1 MARLAPVEAGNAP
14 PPGERTPA
22 GWAQFWQKELDAAQ
36 RRLRTFTRQGN
47 GVVDRFRNVRSG
59 LGDTPDFDALYPSS
73 GLASLNLFWSNI
85 TTLQAMLYGSTP
97 QIDVSREHHDPD
109 DDDARVAA
117 LLFQRIL
124 QADIENSGDD
134 FPTALKAALQD
145 RLLPGL
151 GVCRVSYELNETPDG
166 QMDSEKA
173 CVDYVHWQDFTWGWG
188 RTWSEIP
195 WLGFRSWLTKEE
207 ATERFSDKVAN
218 QLEYQN
224 QIPGGDNT
232 DGTATD
238 TDQRN
243 NVQKAEIWEFWHK
256 ADKKVY
262 YYSSGCPL
270 ILDAVTDPLQLDG
283 FWPVPRPMTANLTT
297 TLFVPKADYCMAQDL
312 YNEID
317 ILQARISNITRAVK
331 VVGVYDQSAGESVGR
346 MLQEGA
352 ENQLIPV
359 ENWAMFAEKGALK
372 GTIDWFPV
380 ETVVATLNTL
390 IAIRDQTITLLHEVT
405 GMSDLLRGGSTD
417 QYTSDGTNQLKAKF
431 GSIRVQA
438 LQDEF
443 ARFASDLDALK
454 AEVISKHYNPQS
466 IAVQASA
473 NYLPE
478 PDRPRIPA
486 AIMLMKSPDV
496 KWRVDIRPESIAMLD
511 YAQLKS
517 ERTEFLTAM
526 ATYIQSAGSM
536 VQAVP
541 GSMPVL
547 LEFMKFAMAGF
558 KGSNY
563 LEGILDQ
570 AIDMAKKM
578 PPPGQDDGA
587 AQAEQ
592 MRIQAEMQ
600 KIQAKSQADLQLVAA
615 KQQAEMQKLQMDG
628 MNDLRAIQAKAQADN
643 QKILEDLRADMQVI
657 AAKLAADLQVE
668 RAQSTFAVAEQQTE
682 HANNLQLE
690 DTQHRNALAQTRAQ
704 GAVQHERMEGG
715 ED

>member
-1 MARLAPVEAGNAP
+1 MARLAPVDADNSP
-14 PPGERTPA
+14 PKGQRTPA

-36 RRLRTFTRQGN
+36 RRLRGFTRQGN
-47 GVVDRFRNVRSG
+47 GVVDRFRNVRNG
-59 LGDTPDFDALYPSS
+59 LGDAADFDGLYPTS

-85 TTLQAMLYGSTP
+85 TTLQSMLYGSTP

-151 GVCRVSYELNETPDG
+151 GVCRVSYELYAPDN
-166 QMDSEKA
+166 QIASEKA
-173 CVDYVHWQDFTWGWG
+173 CIDYVHWQDFAWGWG

-195 WLGFRSWLTKEE
+195 WLGFRSWLTKDE
-207 ATERFSDKVAN
+207 ATERFGAKIAN
-218 QLEYQN
+218 NLEYQN
-224 QIPGGDNT
+224 QLPAGDNSQR
-232 DGTATD
+232 DGTTVD
-238 TDQRN
+238 SDQRN

-256 ADKKVY
+256 IDKKVY
-262 YYSSGCPL
+262 YYSYGVEL
-270 ILDAVTDPLQLDG
+270 ILDVTDDPLQLDG

-297 TLFVPKADYCMAQDL
+297 SLFVPKADYCMAQDL

-317 ILQARISNITRAVK
+317 VLQARISNITRAVK
-331 VVGVYDQSAGESVGR
+331 VVGVYDQSAGDSVGR
-346 MLQEGA
+346 MLQEGS

-359 ENWAMFAEKGALK
+359 ESWAMFAEKGGLK
-372 GTIDWFPV
+372 GSIDWFPV
-380 ETVVATLNTL
+380 EDVVNTLNTL

-454 AEVISKHYNPQS
+454 AEVISKHYSETAILRQS
-466 IAVQASA
+466 SA
-473 NYLPE
+473 QYLPE

-486 AIMLMKSPDV
+486 AVQLMKSPDI

-526 ATYIQSAGSM
+526 ATYIQSANSM
-536 VQAVP
+536 VTAVP
-541 GSMPVL
+541 GSLPILM
-547 LEFMKFAMAGF
+547 EFMKFAMAGF

-570 AIDMAKKM
+570 AIDAAKKA
-578 PPPGQDDGA
+578 PPTNKNDGA
-587 AQAEQ
+587 AQAEK
-592 MRIQAEMQ
+592 MRAEADMA
-600 KIQAKSQADLQLVAA
+600 KIQAKLAADMQVINA
-615 KQQAEMQKLQMDG
+615 KQQAEMQKLQLDG
-628 MNDLRAIQAKAQADN
+628 QNNLREILAKSEGDQ
-643 QKILEDLRADMQVI
+643 QKILTDLRADMQVI
-657 AAKLAADLQVE
+657 AAKLKADLQVE
-668 RAQSTFAVAEQQTE
+668 QAQSTYAIAEQQTE
-682 HANNLQLE
+682 HANAMQLE
-690 DTQHRNALAQTRAQ
+690 ATQHRDALQQTRAQ
-704 GAVQHERMEGG
+704 AAARPESAE
-715 ED
+715 E

>member
-1 MARLAPVEAGNAP
+1 MARLAPVEAGNSP

-36 RRLRTFTRQGN
+36 RRLRAFTRQGN
-47 GVVDRFRNVRSG
+47 GVVDRYRNVRSG
-59 LGDTPDFDALYPSS
+59 LGDSPDFDALYPSA

-151 GVCRVSYELNETPDG
+151 GVCRVSYELKKTGEG
-166 QMDSEKA
+166 LMESEKA

-207 ATERFSDKVAN
+207 ATERFGATVAN

-224 QIPGGDNT
+224 QIPGGDDR

-243 NVQKAEIWEFWHK
+243 NVQKAEIWELWHK

-262 YYSSGCPL
+262 YYSPGAPL
-270 ILDAVTDPLQLDG
+270 ILDAVDDPLQLDA
-283 FWPVPRPMTANLTT
+283 FWPTPRPMTANLTT

-317 ILQARISNITRAVK
+317 ILQARISNITRACK
-331 VVGVYDQSAGESVGR
+331 VVGVYDQSAGDSVGR
-346 MLQEGA
+346 MLQEGS

-359 ENWAMFAEKGALK
+359 ENWAMFAEKGGLK
-372 GTIDWFPV
+372 GAIDWFPI
-380 ETVVATLNTL
+380 EDVVNTLNTL
-390 IAIRDQTITLLHEVT
+390 TGIRDQTITLLHEVT

-466 IAVQASA
+466 IIRQASA
-473 NYLPE
+473 QYLPE
-478 PDRPRIPA
+478 PDRPRVPA
-486 AIMLMKSPDV
+486 AIALMKSPDV

-526 ATYIQSAGSM
+526 ATYIQSAQAM
-536 VQAVP
+536 VAAVP
-541 GSMPVL
+541 GSLPILM
-547 LEFMKFAMAGF
+547 EFMKFAMAGF

-563 LEGILDQ
+563 LEGIMDQ
-570 AIDMAKKM
+570 AIDMAKKA
-578 PPPGQDDGA
+578 PPEKPDDGA

-592 MRIQAEMQ
+592 MRAQADMA
-600 KIQAKSQADLQLVAA
+600 KIEAKKAADLEVINAKRMAELEKVMADGQNNLKEIMAKS
-615 KQQAEMQKLQMDG
+615 
-628 MNDLRAIQAKAQADN
+628 QADN
-643 QKILEDLRADMQVI
+643 QKILTDLRADMQVI
-657 AAKLAADLQVE
+657 AAKLAADLRVE
-668 RAQSTFAVAEQQTE
+668 QAQSTYAIAEQETE
-682 HANNLQLE
+682 HANAMQLE
-690 DTQHRNALAQTRAQ
+690 ATQHRDALAQTRAT
-704 GAVQHERMEGG
+704 GAMQHERSEGG